1 MWIGQEDWPLTSPK
15 SGQGKHLVAL
25 DLVKELLVLRMKS
38 GSSSLLCTLQPQSGL
53 QHFGNNGQ
61 AIAPLLPKSST
72 GVRHC
77 SVAGE
82 RPKLIAAD
90 TATTTTSHKNGFPG
104 KSWFPLQILHTNF
117 DRIWDNM
124 ELPNKG
130 LDSVISKLNQAVLYE
145 RSAVQIGERSL
156 PQCSAQI
163 LQRRPP
169 SIKNGFSIKSEF

>member
-1 MWIGQEDWPLTSPK
+1 MLSPYNFLFPSSQWGMGACSGPKWPPMAPPEHPEK
-15 SGQGKHLVAL
+15 A
-25 DLVKELLVLRMKS
+25 
-38 GSSSLLCTLQPQSGL
+38 
-53 QHFGNNGQ
+53 HFFKKTQNSAKYIWNNGQ

-145 RSAVQIGERSL
+145 RTAVQIGERSL

>member
-1 MWIGQEDWPLTSPK
+1 MSVNEVTYQGRYAVNVGPVQPCTPSTHTPL
-15 SGQGKHLVAL
+15 QQCL
-25 DLVKELLVLRMKS
+25 
-38 GSSSLLCTLQPQSGL
+38 
-53 QHFGNNGQ
+53 HFGNNGQ